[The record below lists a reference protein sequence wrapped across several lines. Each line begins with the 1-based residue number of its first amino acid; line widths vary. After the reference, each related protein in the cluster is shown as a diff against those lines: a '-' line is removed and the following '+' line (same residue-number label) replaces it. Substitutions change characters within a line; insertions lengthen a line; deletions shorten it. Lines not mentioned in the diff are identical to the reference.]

1 MYWLWWVGAFGW
13 GRIASQIIAEEG
25 GVFAVLMEEEEV
37 EG

>member
-25 GVFAVLMEEEEV
+25 GILVLV
-37 EG
+37 EDEG